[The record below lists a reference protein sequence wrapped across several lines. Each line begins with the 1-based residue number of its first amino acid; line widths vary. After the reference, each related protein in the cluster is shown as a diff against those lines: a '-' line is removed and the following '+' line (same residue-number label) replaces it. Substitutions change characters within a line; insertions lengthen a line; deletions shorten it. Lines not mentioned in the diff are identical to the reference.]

1 MRWLITGDFNLIYR
15 AADKN
20 NRNLSPRLMRH
31 FREALDECDLSEI
44 SLQNRKFTWS
54 NERQRPTMS
63 RLDRFFCNAE
73 WDATFSN
80 HILNAFSTSLS
91 DHCPLLLSNQSG
103 PRRPSSFKF
112 ENYWVKLPGFKD
124 VVRTAWDTTTD
135 HHEPFH
141 VLCHKLH
148 STSQKLKAWSKE
160 INYDAKKLFFMA
172 QEIILRLDIA
182 QENRSLTAAELL
194 LRAKLKKRILGLAVI
209 ERARC
214 KQASR
219 LSSIKLGDAN
229 TKYFHH
235 KVNARR
241 RKNHIQRL
249 RHGHG
254 WAINHDDKASV
265 IQDHFSKFMGHP
277 PARQHDINWDELN
290 LPSHDLSG
298 LDATFTEEE
307 IKHAIHQMSFD
318 KAPGP
323 DGYTGAFF
331 RSCWDIVKV
340 DIVNAANAFHSLRTN
355 SLALLNSANV
365 VLIPKKDGAEAITDF
380 RPISLIHSFAKII
393 AKVLALRLAPH
404 MSSIVS
410 PTQSAF
416 IKRRSIHDN
425 YMAVRNAIRRYH
437 NSKLPTIFLKL
448 DIAKAFDSVRW
459 EYLLT
464 LLNKLGFPSRWQD
477 WIAALLFTSS
487 TRFLLNGIPNAPIK
501 HGRGLRQGDPLS
513 PLLFVIA
520 MDPLQ
525 KLLDLATE
533 KGHLSRLRGRTTQIR
548 ASMYADDTAIFV
560 KPTREDILAM
570 AELLTLFGEASG
582 LKTNFQKSKIIPI
595 RCEGLNLNEI
605 LAGSPTEIS
614 CFPTKYLGLPLTHQ
628 RLRRVDFQPLV
639 DKTVSKLTAWNGRQI
654 NPVGRSTLVKA
665 VLTSQAVYF
674 LTSLRAPKE
683 TIKDIDRQRKR
694 FLWAGAE
701 TLTGGKCKVNWPR
714 SARPKYSGGLGILH
728 LGKFAR
734 ALRLRWLWRQ
744 WSASSDGSLGD
755 ETPCNTTD
763 QLLFAASTTLTIGD
777 GKRALFWSSA
787 WLDGQRPCDVAPHLF
802 AISRRKNRTLQ
813 QALLDNNWIRDINL
827 QHHNFSAQHLAEYT
841 HLWQATRRIILRT
854 GTPDNLSWKFE
865 ENGEYTTSSAYHAQF
880 ISATQNNFEAL
891 IWKPWAPPKCKFF
904 SWLAIQNRVWTADR
918 LEARRWPNQ
927 GTCTLCR
934 LHAETGLHLFRDCRF
949 TKRLWKEIATWAQ
962 NSNLHPSAWPHS
974 ETLENWWTAMSN
986 APSTRRKGLRSLII
1000 LVCWE
1005 VWKERNS
1012 RVFEHTESTNFMVLQ
1027 RIKDEARLWIL
1038 AGAKHLSTFL
1048 PP

>member
-1 MRWLITGDFNLIYR
+1 M
-15 AADKN
+15 
-20 NRNLSPRLMRH
+20 
-31 FREALDECDLSEI
+31 
-44 SLQNRKFTWS
+44 
-54 NERQRPTMS
+54 
-63 RLDRFFCNAE
+63 
-73 WDATFSN
+73 
-80 HILNAFSTSLS
+80 
-91 DHCPLLLSNQSG
+91 
-103 PRRPSSFKF
+103 
-112 ENYWVKLPGFKD
+112 
-124 VVRTAWDTTTD
+124 
-135 HHEPFH
+135 
-141 VLCHKLH
+141 
-148 STSQKLKAWSKE
+148 
-160 INYDAKKLFFMA
+160 
-172 QEIILRLDIA
+172 
-182 QENRSLTAAELL
+182 
-194 LRAKLKKRILGLAVI
+194 
-209 ERARC
+209 
-214 KQASR
+214 
-219 LSSIKLGDAN
+219 
-229 TKYFHH
+229 
-235 KVNARR
+235 
-241 RKNHIQRL
+241 
-249 RHGHG
+249 
-254 WAINHDDKASV
+254 
-265 IQDHFSKFMGHP
+265 
-277 PARQHDINWDELN
+277 
-290 LPSHDLSG
+290 
-298 LDATFTEEE
+298 
-307 IKHAIHQMSFD
+307 
-318 KAPGP
+318 
-323 DGYTGAFF
+323 
-331 RSCWDIVKV
+331 
-340 DIVNAANAFHSLRTN
+340 
-355 SLALLNSANV
+355 
-365 VLIPKKDGAEAITDF
+365 
-380 RPISLIHSFAKII
+380 
-393 AKVLALRLAPH
+393 
-404 MSSIVS
+404 
-410 PTQSAF
+410 
-416 IKRRSIHDN
+416 
-425 YMAVRNAIRRYH
+425 
-437 NSKLPTIFLKL
+437 
-448 DIAKAFDSVRW
+448 
-459 EYLLT
+459 
-464 LLNKLGFPSRWQD
+464 
-477 WIAALLFTSS
+477 
-487 TRFLLNGIPNAPIK
+487 
-501 HGRGLRQGDPLS
+501 
-513 PLLFVIA
+513 
-520 MDPLQ
+520 
-525 KLLDLATE
+525 
-533 KGHLSRLRGRTTQIR
+533 
-548 ASMYADDTAIFV
+548 
-560 KPTREDILAM
+560 
-570 AELLTLFGEASG
+570 
-582 LKTNFQKSKIIPI
+582 
-595 RCEGLNLNEI
+595 
-605 LAGSPTEIS
+605 
-614 CFPTKYLGLPLTHQ
+614 
-628 RLRRVDFQPLV
+628 DFQPLV

-654 NPVGRSTLVKA
+654 NPAGRSTLVKA

-841 HLWQATRRIILRT
+841 HLWQATRRIILRM

-880 ISATQNNFEAL
+880 IGATKNNFEAL

-949 TKRLWKEIATWAQ
+949 TKRLWKEIATWTQ

-1048 PP
+1048 QLLS